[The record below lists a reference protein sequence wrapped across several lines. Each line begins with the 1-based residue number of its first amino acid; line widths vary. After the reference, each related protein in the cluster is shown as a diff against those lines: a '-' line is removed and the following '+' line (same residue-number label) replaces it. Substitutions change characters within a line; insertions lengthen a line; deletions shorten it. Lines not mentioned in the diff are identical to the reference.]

1 MLRILLRPS
10 VLIPSAAFLAAMVI
24 FALRDSPAVWFA
36 LMIGGG
42 AALPAIAIYFS
53 RNSGGAEAAPDNN
66 TSKPE

>member
-1 MLRILLRPS
+1 MMRTLLRPS

-36 LMIGGG
+36 LLIGGG

-53 RNSGGAEAAPDNN
+53 RNSGRDDAVSDN

>member
-1 MLRILLRPS
+1 MLRTLLRPS
-10 VLIPSAAFLAAMVI
+10 VLIPSAAFIAAMVI

-36 LMIGGG
+36 LLIGGG

-53 RNSGGAEAAPDNN
+53 RNSGEAEASPDN